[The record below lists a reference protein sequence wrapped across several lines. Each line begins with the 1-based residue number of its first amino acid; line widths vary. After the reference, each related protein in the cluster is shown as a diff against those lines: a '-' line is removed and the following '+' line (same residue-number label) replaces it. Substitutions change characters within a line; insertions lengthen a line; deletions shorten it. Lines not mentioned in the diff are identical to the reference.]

1 MFPFTALCLL
11 FFGVIKKSLLF
22 LGGYPMN
29 DHNNTPCL
37 NADLS
42 ENLQK
47 FLFKCTEREVLVLRL
62 KYGLDDGK
70 VKTLGEVAEILGIS
84 RERVRQIE

>member
-1 MFPFTALCLL
+1 
-11 FFGVIKKSLLF
+11 
-22 LGGYPMN
+22 MN
-29 DHNNTPCL
+29 DHNHTPCL

-84 RERVRQIE
+84 RERVRQIEYKALHRHRPLHRAKKIRDFYI